1 MAVLEGGNDNDADGG
16 GGNGNGGRGSATT
29 REAEVMRRAAKM
41 MEEHRRSQEVS
52 ERAAAMMDKLSLSR
66 LWGGARPVRAGG
78 GILGCGGRRRKEG
91 RGQGDLQRP
100 PAFGGGGRGLEVPV
114 LVVIQ
119 L

>member
-52 ERAAAMMDKLSLSR
+52 ERAATMMDKLSLTSIVGR
-66 LWGGARPVRAGG
+66 STASPGRGGGYWVVGGEGAGGAGSG
-78 GILGCGGRRRKEG
+78 
-91 RGQGDLQRP
+91 
-100 PAFGGGGRGLEVPV
+100 
-114 LVVIQ
+114 
-119 L
+119 